1 MNELSPRQ
9 KYFLKQIGKLIGD
22 SRKEQGLDVE
32 VIIERAGI
40 SRTTFWAIEKGAG
53 SVSIGKYLKVIS
65 LLDLEDLV
73 FVKQQA
79 KGGVA

>member
-9 KYFLKQIGKLIGD
+9 KYFLKQIGKLISE

-32 VIIERAGI
+32 AIIERVGI

-53 SVSIGKYLKVIS
+53 YVSMDKYLKVIS